1 MYSANRRHQLFLPQC
16 YISSVLSL
24 SSSSTNTKI
33 QTTPRMKFQQRMI
46 SYSWWWTV
54 HRRRYA

>member
-1 MYSANRRHQLFLPQC
+1 
-16 YISSVLSL
+16 
-24 SSSSTNTKI
+24 
-33 QTTPRMKFQQRMI
+33 MKFQQQMI